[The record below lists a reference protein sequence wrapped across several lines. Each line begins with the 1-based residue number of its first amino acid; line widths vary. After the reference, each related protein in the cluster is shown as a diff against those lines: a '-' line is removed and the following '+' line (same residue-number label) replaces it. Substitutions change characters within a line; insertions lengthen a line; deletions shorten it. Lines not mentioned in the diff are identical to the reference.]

1 MQPNGD
7 LWTLIYERLKKDGG
21 IELSDNVLL
30 VKQAQRGNHEAFIQ
44 LIQSYEKVLYNM
56 AYRFVH
62 SEQDVADIL
71 QETVLSAYQN
81 IEKVKKPRYFNTWI
95 CKILINQ
102 CKKMIEIKEK
112 EENKI
117 RQSIEATVTVEQFS
131 INQMVKILDPIYQT
145 PIVLYYY
152 AGFSVKEISEILC
165 EPVGTIKSRLFR
177 GRELLKREYDYFEG
191 DEK

>member
-1 MQPNGD
+1 M
-7 LWTLIYERLKKDGG
+7 L
-21 IELSDNVLL
+21 DNVLL

-56 AYRFVH
+56 AYRFLH
-62 SEQDVADIL
+62 NEQDVADVL

-81 IEKVKKPRYFNTWI
+81 IEKVKKPQYFNTWI
-95 CKILINQ
+95 GKILINQ
-102 CKKMIEIKEK
+102 CKKMIEVKEK
-112 EENKI
+112 EESKI
-117 RQSIEATVTVEQFS
+117 LRSVKENIIFEQFS
-131 INQMVKILDPIYQT
+131 INQMVKTMDSIYQI

-152 AGFSVKEISEILC
+152 VGFSVKEISEILC

>member
-1 MQPNGD
+1 M
-7 LWTLIYERLKKDGG
+7 
-21 IELSDNVLL
+21 
-30 VKQAQRGNHEAFIQ
+30 KQAQRGNQEAFIQ

-56 AYRFVH
+56 AYRFVRN
-62 SEQDVADIL
+62 EQDVADIL

-102 CKKMIEIKEK
+102 CKKMIEVKGK
-112 EENKI
+112 EENK
-117 RQSIEATVTVEQFS
+117 RLQSVKENVIFEHFS
-131 INQMVKILDPIYQT
+131 INQMVETLDLIYQES
-145 PIVLYYY
+145 IVLYYY
-152 AGFSVKEISEILC
+152 AGFSVKEISEILS

-177 GRELLKREYDYFEG
+177 GRELLKREYNYFEG

>member
-1 MQPNGD
+1 MQPNGI
-7 LWTLIYERLKKDGG
+7 LYTLIYVILKRDGG
-21 IELSDNVLL
+21 IELLDNVLL

-56 AYRFVH
+56 AYRFLH
-62 SEQDVADIL
+62 NEQDVADVL

-81 IEKVKKPRYFNTWI
+81 IEKVKKPQYFNTWI
-95 CKILINQ
+95 GKILINQ
-102 CKKMIEIKEK
+102 CKKMIEVKEK
-112 EENKI
+112 EESKI
-117 RQSIEATVTVEQFS
+117 LRSVKENIIFEQFS
-131 INQMVKILDPIYQT
+131 INQMVKTMDSIYQI

-165 EPVGTIKSRLFR
+165 EPAGTIKSRLFR